1 MESLFSS
8 WKNVRG
14 FGFRYT
20 LAAVPKFT
28 MIWFVTLVLTPPVII
43 VAMVLGDLVS
53 ESSRG
58 QVWFFLVTR
67 MPFIL
72 LAAAGLALLTTTR
85 LAGPFVALKR
95 AFEDVKKG
103 DLNRRLKFR
112 EGDTH
117 LREIETL
124 FNEMMAA
131 IRERDPSRGGGDR
144 GETSS
149 RSSPGSSH
157 DAP

>member
-1 MESLFSS
+1 MKKTL
-8 WKNVRG
+8 RG
-14 FGFRYT
+14 SGFRHT

-28 MIWFVTLVLTPPVII
+28 MIWFVILVLTPPVII
-43 VAMVLGDLVS
+43 VTMLLSDLIS

-58 QVWFFLVTR
+58 HVWFFLVTR
-67 MPFIL
+67 MPIIL
-72 LAAAGLALLTTTR
+72 LVAAGLAIFTTAR

-124 FNEMMAA
+124 FDEMMAA
-131 IRERDPSRGGGDR
+131 IRERAGREGDPSHGGGDR

-149 RSSPGSSH
+149 RSSPGSAH
-157 DAP
+157 DAR